1 METRN
6 RHIFTSVANSVTY
19 LKIKSWIRDLAFRI
33 LEMNKACDLPT
44 KTKLFQHV
52 FIAGRQRNA
61 RKPESDINPSGTILY
76 SYRISSVIKYFKTGL
91 E

>member
-1 METRN
+1 MVTRK

-52 FIAGRQRNA
+52 FIAGRQRNLILIL
-61 RKPESDINPSGTILY
+61 PEQDYT
-76 SYRISSVIKYFKTGL
+76 VTGYPV
-91 E
+91 

>member
-1 METRN
+1 MVTRN

-44 KTKLFQHV
+44 KKQNYFNMFSLQDD
-52 FIAGRQRNA
+52 
-61 RKPESDINPSGTILY
+61 KEMPESLNLILILPEQDY
-76 SYRISSVIKYFKTGL
+76 TVTGYPV
-91 E
+91 